1 MSGPGG
7 DGLSDVQLHF
17 VNSVEMAN
25 KLMAWLGERREGTI
39 AIDTETTGV
48 GNFNP
53 LEDDVRLAQL
63 GDGMQGWAIPWPE
76 WGGVFREAM
85 TRYTGPI
92 VGHNLPQYD
101 APVLRKEGIDIPRH
115 RSRDTRLM
123 SHVIEPTYSTAL
135 KNLCAR
141 HVDRRAAVMQSQL
154 HTQLVDG
161 KDKEGWTWATVPVD
175 YQPYWAY
182 GALDTVLT
190 ARLEPIMIEKVKAA
204 GAWEAYELEMAAAY
218 VVETMESNGMAVDRR
233 YAMAAHESF
242 RAQADQ
248 IKSYCEATFGFS
260 PTQNAS
266 IIKYLVDQGFEFTK
280 ETKSGAISL
289 DKDVLGH
296 VTHPLAEMVLMHR
309 QLSKLSTTYIRH
321 FINLTSDIDPILHY
335 RINSVGA
342 RTGRMTMSG
351 PSLHNL
357 PRRSETNQNAIT
369 VRNCLV
375 PRSPDRTLMMIDFD
389 QIEMRILTHLT
400 QDPAMMA
407 AVNDPNVDIFTS
419 MARMLHHD
427 DTIQKKDFRRQ
438 TMKNAAY
445 AINYGAGAEKFAS
458 TAGIPASEGWEM
470 YNQVGVTFPGIQ
482 QMSDMVR
489 NVALS
494 RLRDDGVAYVRSPI
508 TGRIHPAED
517 DKLYTL
523 VNYLIQGV
531 AGEILKIKLVEL
543 DNAGFGP
550 YLCLPVHDEVIFDAP
565 KEAIEEFTRGALGV
579 MNDYEMLTVPITAA
593 ASLGDRWGDKKDY
606 TP

>member
-1 MSGPGG
+1 MTAE
-7 DGLSDVQLHF
+7 GLSDVQLHL

-25 KLMAWLGERREGTI
+25 KLMSWLGERHDGSI
-39 AIDTETTGV
+39 AVDTETTG
-48 GNFNP
+48 
-53 LEDDVRLAQL
+53 LSIQHDYVRLAQL
-63 GDGMQGWAIPWPE
+63 GDGLQGWAVPWHE
-76 WGGVFREAM
+76 WGGVFREALS
-85 TRYTGPI
+85 RYEGPI
-92 VGHNLPQYD
+92 VGHNLPQFD
-101 APVLRKEGIDIPRH
+101 APMLRKEGIDIPRH
-115 RSRDTRLM
+115 RSSDTRLM

-135 KNLCAR
+135 KNLCTR
-141 HVDRRAAVMQSQL
+141 HVDRRAGAMQSQL
-154 HTQLVDG
+154 HGALVDG
-161 KDKEGWTWATVPVD
+161 QTKEGWTWATVPVD

-190 ARLEPIMIEKVKAA
+190 ARLEPIMRDKVKAA
-204 GAWEAYELEMAAAY
+204 GAWEAYELEIAAAY
-218 VVETMESNGMAVDRR
+218 VTETMEANGMCVDRA
-233 YAMAAHESF
+233 YARDANEAF
-242 RAQADQ
+242 KAQADQ
-248 IKSYCEATFGFS
+248 LKESCQRAYGFS

-266 IIKYLVDQGFEFTK
+266 IIQYLQEQGYEFTK
-280 ETKSGAISL
+280 ETRSGAIAL
-289 DKDVLGH
+289 DKDVLRG
-296 VTHPLAEMVLMHR
+296 VTHPLAEMVLVHR

-321 FINLTSDIDPILHY
+321 FIELTSDVDPILHY

-342 RTGRMTMSG
+342 RTGRMTMQG

-375 PRSPDRTLMMIDFD
+375 SRAADRILMMIDFD

-400 QDPAMMA
+400 QDPALMA
-407 AVNDPNVDIFTS
+407 AVMDPDVDIFTA

-427 DTIQKKDFRRQ
+427 QTIAKKDPRRQ

-445 AINYGAGAEKFAS
+445 AINYGAGAEKFAT
-458 TAGIPASEGWEM
+458 TAGILVSEGQEM
-470 YNQVGVTFPGIQ
+470 YNAVGMAFPGIQ
-482 QMSDMVR
+482 QMSNMVR
-489 NVALS
+489 NVALT
-494 RLRDDGVAYVRSPI
+494 RLQESGVAYVKSPL

-565 KEAIEEFTRGALGV
+565 RDAIEEFTRAALAV
-579 MNDYEMLTVPITAA
+579 MNDHDMLTVPITAA
-593 ASLGDRWGDKKDY
+593 ASLGDRWGEKQDY
-606 TP
+606 AP

>member
-1 MSGPGG
+1 MS
-7 DGLSDVQLHF
+7 DDLSDVQLHF

-25 KLMAWLGERREGTI
+25 KLMAWLGERREGSV
-39 AIDTETTGV
+39 AVDTETTGLSV
-48 GNFNP
+48 QT
-53 LEDDVRLAQL
+53 DYVRLAQL
-63 GDGMQGWAIPWPE
+63 GDGMQGWAIPWE
-76 WGGVFREAM
+76 RWGGVFEEAM
-85 TRYTGPI
+85 KKYEGPV
-92 VGHNLPQYD
+92 VGHNLPQFD
-101 APVLRKEGIDIPRH
+101 APMLRKEGIDIPRH
-115 RSRDTRLM
+115 RSSDTRLM

-161 KDKEGWTWATVPVD
+161 KSKEGWTWATVPVD

-190 ARLEPIMIEKVKAA
+190 ARLEPILADKVRAA
-204 GAWEAYELEMAAAY
+204 GAWDAYQLELAAAY
-218 VVETMESNGMAVDRR
+218 VVETMESNGLAVDRP
-233 YAMAAHESF
+233 YAAAAHKSF
-242 RAQADQ
+242 TEQAEEMAMTCYSQ
-248 IKSYCEATFGFS
+248 YGFK
-260 PTQNAS
+260 PTQNAA
-266 IIKYLVDQGFEFTK
+266 IIQYLITQGYEFTK
-280 ETKSGAISL
+280 GTASGAISL
-289 DKDVLGH
+289 DKDVLAG
-296 VTHPLAEMVLMHR
+296 VSHPLAALVLSHR

-321 FINLTSDIDPILHY
+321 FLELTSDIDPILHY

-342 RTGRMTMSG
+342 RTGRMTMQG

-357 PRRSETNQNAIT
+357 PRHSETNQNAIT
-369 VRNCLV
+369 VRNCLI
-375 PRSPDRTLMMIDFD
+375 PRSPDSTLLMIDFD

-407 AVNDPNVDIFTS
+407 AVNDPAVDIFTS

-427 DTIQKKDFRRQ
+427 STIQKKDFRRQ

-445 AINYGAGAEKFAS
+445 AINYGAGAEKFAT
-458 TAGIPASEGWEM
+458 TAGIPASEGREM
-470 YNQVGVTFPGIQ
+470 YNQVGLTFPGIQ

-494 RLRDDGVAYVRSPI
+494 RLRDDGVAYVRSPL

-550 YLCLPVHDEVIFDAP
+550 YVCLPVHDEVIFDAP
-565 KEAIEEFTRGALGV
+565 REGIADFTRAALAV
-579 MNDYEMLTVPITAA
+579 LNDSSMLSVPITSA
-593 ASLGDRWGDKKDY
+593 ASLGDRWGEKQDY
-606 TP
+606 AP